1 MHNLGVCVCVFCVA
15 FMSHAYCHLKTSVW
29 WRSEPDEAQSART
42 LHQSLHVTPVPHA
55 HGIEPMTAGHLERP
69 AASCQSETTD
79 SMLASIGGHWCCW
92 TIFRNPTHPT
102 DEERLVISNK
112 NKVLPEKGGGGGAR
126 AAVVQQLELVVERRE
141 DPPSP
146 ASDRVSALD
155 HTHRLAGRGEASA
168 RPPLPPPLPFS
179 SIQQGGTCFHL
190 VSQFALAKQC
200 WTENPG
206 GFRASEDRDDDSC
219 LEPQAV

>member
-1 MHNLGVCVCVFCVA
+1 M
-15 FMSHAYCHLKTSVW
+15 
-29 WRSEPDEAQSART
+29 RT

-79 SMLASIGGHWCCW
+79 SMLAGIGGHWCCW

-126 AAVVQQLELVVERRE
+126 AAVAQQLELVVERRE

-155 HTHRLAGRGEASA
+155 HTHLEEERPPPVPLCLRLCPSLPSSREAPAFTWYPSLLWQNSVGRKTRVDSGPRRIGTTTPALSLKLCEGEAVFF
-168 RPPLPPPLPFS
+168 LE
-179 SIQQGGTCFHL
+179 IHIC
-190 VSQFALAKQC
+190 
-200 WTENPG
+200 
-206 GFRASEDRDDDSC
+206 C
-219 LEPQAV
+219 LHFTQLKKIPTILTVR